1 MHKFSVAAALALLL
15 GLGHG
20 NAAAQGPGEGVE
32 GDTHEQQQQTDPAA
46 MNRGESDDDRR
57 ISQAVRQAIGTDDAA
72 RGVLVHTEKG
82 VVTLTGTV
90 PSQEARERLVTAARA
105 SSGVKDVRD
114 SLSIGA
120 TPDTGARGTPAGP
133 GAGSTSGRG
142 AR

>member
-1 MHKFSVAAALALLL
+1 MRKLSTAAALALLL
-15 GLGHG
+15 GVTSGS
-20 NAAAQGPGEGVE
+20 AFAQGPGEGVE

-46 MNRGESDDDRR
+46 LNRGESDDDRR

-72 RGVLVHTEKG
+72 RGVLVRTEKG

-90 PSQEARERLVTAARA
+90 PSQESRERLVTAARA
-105 SSGVKDVRD
+105 STGVKDVRD
-114 SLSIGA
+114 ALSIGSP
-120 TPDTGARGTPAGP
+120 PDTGARGTPAGP